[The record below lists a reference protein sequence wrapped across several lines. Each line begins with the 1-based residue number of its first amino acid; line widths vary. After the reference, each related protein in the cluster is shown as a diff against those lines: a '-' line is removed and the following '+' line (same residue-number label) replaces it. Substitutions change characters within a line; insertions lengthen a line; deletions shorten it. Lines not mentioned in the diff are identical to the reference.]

1 MSIEELDT
9 ILQTLEERMETHP
22 NICKLWV
29 KYINIKKNKLEQILN
44 SAKTVIESLDTTED
58 MTSESLMFL
67 LLFIQ
72 SMRETA

>member
-1 MSIEELDT
+1 MSIEELEN

-72 SMRETA
+72 SMRETT